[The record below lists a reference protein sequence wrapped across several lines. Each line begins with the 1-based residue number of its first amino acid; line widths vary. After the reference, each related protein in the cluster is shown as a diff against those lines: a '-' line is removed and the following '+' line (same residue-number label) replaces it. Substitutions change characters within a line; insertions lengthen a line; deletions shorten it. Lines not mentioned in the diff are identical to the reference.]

1 MTNNGEQ
8 SQRRVVGF
16 LGIGLDNEDE
26 HKRLTRTEHF
36 FLVGGSEATHE
47 RMQETA
53 IRFTSELQR
62 RGKELEE
69 TPLPEIIEIFHEC
82 RDQDSKSL
90 D

>member
-1 MTNNGEQ
+1 MTNNREQ

-16 LGIGLDNEDE
+16 LGIGLDNQDE

-36 FLVGGSEATHE
+36 FLIGGSEATHE

-62 RGKELEE
+62 RGKELGQTRAE
-69 TPLPEIIEIFHEC
+69 EIIEIIHEC
-82 RDQDSKSL
+82 WD
-90 D
+90 